1 MKNNIGQKRQIKKDV
16 PSLIYGKREIAK
28 KRKKK
33 TLKAE
38 VLKNTQKIIIIIK
51 GNITPTFKKQR
62 KKDLGIYRPVSL
74 ASVWEDQRIDVK
86 IGTYK
91 TRK

>member
-1 MKNNIGQKRQIKKDV
+1 M
-16 PSLIYGKREIAK
+16 E
-28 KRKKK
+28 RKKK